1 MMSNAVFESAFFP
14 PPSSQRSESVVEQQE
29 QEQQQHSPREKPC
42 IEPHPRPSK
51 PIVSRALRFS
61 KIPKPK
67 IFYTP
72 EKKKK
77 GIVIS
82 RKRTTPVRKILAKP
96 MIKKREIL
104 NVREDLK
111 RTALIRF
118 PSSRVSLWSRD
129 KVEGEAVHVTGL
141 DPRDIV
147 LTKEL
152 LTEIFAESTSQDLR
166 MRYVKCDAKGV
177 ASGLSETKRSDTYF
191 PIHFESTGVSEGM
204 LATPRRE
211 LKVMYEDVLQRKFET
226 KPCDSFDAVSCVVS
240 VLPHRV
246 LAVRLDLLVPKSAFD
261 LHKLHHPMPLFDC
274 PLSRALEN
282 GAGVGTRR
290 ITFLYHTHSKS
301 YTQNTNTQVRE
312 STVT

>member
-1 MMSNAVFESAFFP
+1 M
-14 PPSSQRSESVVEQQE
+14 
-29 QEQQQHSPREKPC
+29 
-42 IEPHPRPSK
+42 
-51 PIVSRALRFS
+51 
-61 KIPKPK
+61 
-67 IFYTP
+67 
-72 EKKKK
+72 
-77 GIVIS
+77 IS

-177 ASGLSETKRSDTYF
+177 ASGLSETKRNDTYF

-246 LAVRLDLLVPKSAFD
+246 LAVRLDLLVPKSSFD

-282 GAGVGTRR
+282 GAGVGTSYQ
-290 ITFLYHTHSKS
+290 ISFTHSKKLLKIPTHR
-301 YTQNTNTQVRE
+301 YGRVRLHDHDIVQKNRAD
-312 STVT
+312 SSW